1 MCYTVGRPRL
11 AADGARDRVVRSY
24 SALRYRIAALVL
36 VAAYIAAFDFWRAL
50 VGRLGTGRADIL
62 PVALTGL
69 AAIVVLALG
78 LQSAGRGR
86 RANLTAVVVGIV
98 IAVAALFLSDPAFPA
113 KRIHVLE
120 YALLAVVVGRAVS
133 VETGGRALLFATAL
147 ATVVLGSHDE
157 LIQGLLDGRTFGLR
171 DFEIDA
177 VSAVAGVAIGHG
189 LGLFPEAGSVQTE
202 SLEFDEWLALA
213 ILVAGW
219 LAMLAAMS
227 RLTDTPMPLW
237 PVVPL
242 AAGGLGWAIA
252 SAGAPATAAR
262 RTLATLA
269 LLILATAIEPILA
282 HAIPLDFH

>member
-202 SLEFDEWLALA
+202 SLESDEWLALA